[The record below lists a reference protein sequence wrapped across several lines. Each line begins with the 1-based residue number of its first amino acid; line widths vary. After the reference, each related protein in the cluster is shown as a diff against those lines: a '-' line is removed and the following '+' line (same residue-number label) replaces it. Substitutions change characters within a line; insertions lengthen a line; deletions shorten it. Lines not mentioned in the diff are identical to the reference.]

1 MVDALIDIAAG
12 TMAGIAQVAAGHPLD
27 TLKVRLQTFSPSIY
41 PSLRSC
47 FQQTVGKEGLAG
59 LYKGAS
65 SPIAGAMMM
74 NAAGFLFYGQSV
86 KIVRAARGGGSD
98 LHAAALTN
106 SELVVAAFLSANPAL
121 LVEHPYDLMKTQ
133 MQVQT
138 DRTRSGACSGGG
150 SRAAPRGVV
159 EVARAI
165 VQTNGV
171 AGFYQ
176 GVVSNWLRLVP
187 GRSVYFSS
195 FEMTRAAL
203 ARRRKRTNGATAP
216 PTMWA
221 NFAAG
226 CVAGGCAW
234 TSTYP
239 ADVVRN
245 RMAAD
250 ALAVRER
257 AYASTWECYRAV
269 HREGAFFRGFGAC
282 LARAIPVNGCIF
294 VVYVEVKNTLERGSK
309 SE

>member
-1 MVDALIDIAAG
+1 
-12 TMAGIAQVAAGHPLD
+12 MAGIAQVAAGHPLD
-27 TLKVRLQTFSPSIY
+27 TLKVRLQTFSPSVY

-74 NAAGFLFYGQSV
+74 NAAGFLLYGQSV
-86 KIVRAARGGGSD
+86 KIVRAARGGESD
-98 LHAAALTN
+98 LGVEALTN
-106 SELVVAAFLSANPAL
+106 CELVVAAFLSANPAL

-138 DRTRSGACSGGG
+138 DRSRTGASSSSRG
-150 SRAAPRGVV
+150 RAAPRGVF

-171 AGFYQ
+171 AGLYQ
-176 GVVSNWLRLVP
+176 GVASNWLRLVP

-203 ARRRKRTNGATAP
+203 ARRRKRKHGAAAP
-216 PTMWA
+216 PTMLA
-221 NFAAG
+221 NFYAG
-226 CVAGGCAW
+226 CVAGGAAW

-245 RMAAD
+245 RMAGD
-250 ALAVRER
+250 ALQARER
-257 AYASTWECYRAV
+257 AYASTWECYKAV
-269 HREGAFFRGFGAC
+269 HAEGAFFRGFGAC
-282 LARAIPVNGCIF
+282 LARAVPVNGCIF
-294 VVYVEVKNTLERGSK
+294 VVYVKVKNALERS
-309 SE
+309 ST